1 MTYEEKV
8 AWMRRY
14 QASLRRE
21 KELAEE
27 LEQLRARACRVTPVL
42 RDLPGS
48 QGDGQS
54 MPRAVEQILQAQQE
68 LQAQIAQCDA
78 VRGEIIDA
86 LEQVPDPRDGEVLRR
101 KYLLG
106 QRYEIIAEKMRLE
119 LRWIY
124 RRHRRAIE
132 KLTIES
138 PS

>member
-1 MTYEEKV
+1 MTYAEKV
-8 AWMRRY
+8 AWLRRY
-14 QASLRRE
+14 QDSLRQE

-27 LEQLRARACRVTPVL
+27 VEQLRARAYRVTPAL
-42 RDLPGS
+42 NDMPTA
-48 QGDGQS
+48 QGDGQVL
-54 MPRAVEQILQAQQE
+54 PRAIEQIMQAQQE
-68 LQAQIAQCDA
+68 LQAQIARCDA
-78 VRGEIIDA
+78 VRREIIAA

-132 KLTIES
+132 KLTIEG